1 MGFGEGQA
9 SGYALLAGASAAGL
23 GYLLG
28 GVSELGGKSLNKVLG
43 KVLPS
48 VDNAM
53 ARIALN
59 YGGKIIAEGNE
70 EALQAVLEPVFKKI
84 ALNIDAD
91 IDWEEA
97 AYAWFLGALTSA
109 GYGSA
114 EVAVDLGKLY
124 GIWDRDTAGKT
135 LPSYDPVLLEGPGTA
150 GPDTGRATL
159 PNHAPVALGEPGRT
173 GADTVRPALPEDTAV
188 PFDQPLLQPDTQTP
202 QHTPDTWTADLDPL
216 LQEDTDLDADL
227 WPEEDTA
234 AKLRPEQIRPLYEA
248 ALREY
253 LGKGTEQNAALDTT
267 PDADKASLQETAPK
281 PKEQIISELAPKIS
295 RPGITPGKATI
306 EAQRLYADAE
316 RIFGPNADTVLE
328 MYQSGQDPRKFLDGF
343 RNAYLSGKMGSRAA
357 LKNSGV
363 AAYLTEEQRKYAFEL
378 GEQVGRTVESE
389 GYRVGFGAEETY
401 ERYRTEKNQLVKK
414 GNTDTILDED
424 MRIPIEKLRTMSLS
438 QQAEGLDV
446 LLSRYTNKESRWKGT
461 TIITPTD
468 QMRGVMGRK
477 HWDCSIELREDA
489 GIKTVIHELLHARS
503 ASQYK
508 ELAYSRWKN
517 IEEASVELFA
527 REICKKN
534 GIEYEESYSTIVAPL
549 ERIRNILALYED
561 SYDFAKALFETD
573 LLKRYDCLRK
583 KADLLISRGVLREH
597 NVKIL
602 TEAIEVFKRKVG

>member
-1 MGFGEGQA
+1 
-9 SGYALLAGASAAGL
+9 
-23 GYLLG
+23 
-28 GVSELGGKSLNKVLG
+28 
-43 KVLPS
+43 VLPS
-48 VDNAM
+48 VDNAL
-53 ARIALN
+53 ARIALS
-59 YGGKIIAEGNE
+59 YGGKIVAEGNE

-188 PFDQPLLQPDTQTP
+188 PFDQPLLQPDPQTP
-202 QHTPDTWTADLDPL
+202 QHTPDTWTADLDPQ

-328 MYQSGQDPRKFLDGF
+328 MYQF
-343 RNAYLSGKMGSRAA
+343 
-357 LKNSGV
+357 
-363 AAYLTEEQRKYAFEL
+363 
-378 GEQVGRTVESE
+378 
-389 GYRVGFGAEETY
+389 
-401 ERYRTEKNQLVKK
+401 
-414 GNTDTILDED
+414 
-424 MRIPIEKLRTMSLS
+424 
-438 QQAEGLDV
+438 
-446 LLSRYTNKESRWKGT
+446 
-461 TIITPTD
+461 
-468 QMRGVMGRK
+468 
-477 HWDCSIELREDA
+477 
-489 GIKTVIHELLHARS
+489 
-503 ASQYK
+503 QY
-508 ELAYSRWKN
+508 
-517 IEEASVELFA
+517 
-527 REICKKN
+527 
-534 GIEYEESYSTIVAPL
+534 P
-549 ERIRNILALYED
+549 
-561 SYDFAKALFETD
+561 
-573 LLKRYDCLRK
+573 
-583 KADLLISRGVLREH
+583 
-597 NVKIL
+597 
-602 TEAIEVFKRKVG
+602 